1 MTDGECFSDDTK
13 HYQNV
18 GSIRFK
24 DGTKIV
30 QTVYIIDQFFL
41 IATATFLREI
51 YTYTSKKNGE
61 SDSSKA
67 GDGKM
72 RKLQSKLS

>member
-24 DGTKIV
+24 DGTEIV
-30 QTVYIIDQFFL
+30 QTVYIINQDYLITTARFL
-41 IATATFLREI
+41 KLLYS
-51 YTYTSKKNGE
+51 YTVKND
-61 SDSSKA
+61 DSSDPGKA
-67 GDGKM
+67 GDGKLHKLQ
-72 RKLQSKLS
+72 RKLS